1 MTMPE
6 SVSFDRA
13 ADTYDATRGYPQAI
27 ADAIGA
33 ALFAAAGGRPG
44 VRMLEIGIGTGRVSI
59 PLLALGANVTGV
71 DISARMMERLRANL
85 AARQAEQPTAPW
97 GALDL
102 RQGDMTALP
111 FADGAFDAIVAV
123 HVFHLVY
130 PWERALD
137 EAVRVLAPGG
147 SLLLGNDR
155 HPDSVYAA
163 IQQHW
168 SAIIRELG
176 GSTRAPGV
184 ASEGDLLAG
193 IRARGLTVRESIPV
207 HWEEQ
212 TTPRNGVRDIAE
224 RVWSRTWAIPDDIF
238 AESVQRLEAWAVAHF
253 GAAIDAPIAEPGE
266 FQLLQATK
274 PA

>member
-1 MTMPE
+1 MPE

-13 ADTYDATRGYPQAI
+13 ADFYDATRGYPPDVAN
-27 ADAIGA
+27 AIGA
-33 ALFAAAGGRPG
+33 ALFAAAGGRRG
-44 VRMLEIGIGTGRVSI
+44 VRMLEIGIGTGRISL

-71 DISARMMERLRANL
+71 DISTRMMDRLRANL

-97 GALDL
+97 GTLDL
-102 RQGDMTALP
+102 RQADMTALP

-155 HPDSVYAA
+155 HPNSAYSEV
-163 IQQHW
+163 QQHW
-168 SAIIRELG
+168 SATIRELG
-176 GSTRAPGV
+176 GSARAPGV
-184 ASEGDLLAG
+184 AGESALLAG
-193 IRARGLTVRESIPV
+193 IRARGLTITESVPVR
-207 HWEEQ
+207 WEEQ
-212 TTPRNGVRDIAE
+212 RTPREGVREVAE
-224 RVWSRTWAIPDDIF
+224 RVWSRTWAIPEDIF
-238 AESVQRLEAWAVAHF
+238 AESIRRLQDWAEEHF
-253 GAAIDAPIAEPGE
+253 GARLDVPVPEPGE
-266 FQLLQATK
+266 FQLLQATR

>member
-1 MTMPE
+1 MPE

-13 ADTYDATRGYPQAI
+13 ADVYDATRGYPQAT

-44 VRMLEIGIGTGRVSI
+44 LRVLEIGIGTGRISI

-71 DISARMMERLRANL
+71 DLSTRMMDRLRANL
-85 AARQAEQPTAPW
+85 AARQAEQPAAPW
-97 GALDL
+97 GTLDL

-111 FADGAFDAIVAV
+111 FADGSFDAIVAV

-155 HPDSVYAA
+155 HSSSADRS
-163 IQQHW
+163 IHERW

-176 GSTRAPGV
+176 GDPRTVGV
-184 ASEGDLLAG
+184 GSESDLLAG
-193 IRARGLTVRESIPV
+193 VRARGLTVRESIPV
-207 HWEEQ
+207 RWEVQ
-212 TTPRNGVRDIAE
+212 HTPREDARDITA

-238 AESVQRLEAWAVAHF
+238 AESARRLEAWATEHF
-253 GAAIDAPIAEPGE
+253 GAALDVPAPVPGE
-266 FQLLQATK
+266 FQLLQATR

>member
-1 MTMPE
+1 MPE

-13 ADTYDATRGYPQAI
+13 AEMYDATRGYPQAT

-44 VRMLEIGIGTGRVSI
+44 VRVLEIGIGTGRIAI
-59 PLLALGANVTGV
+59 PLLALGANVSGV
-71 DISARMMERLRANL
+71 DISTRMMDRLRANL
-85 AARQAEQPTAPW
+85 AARQAEQPEAPW

-111 FADGAFDAIVAV
+111 FADGSFDAIVAV

-155 HPDSVYAA
+155 HPNSVYAELQARWTA
-163 IQQHW
+163 IV
-168 SAIIRELG
+168 RELG
-176 GSTRAPGV
+176 GDSRAPGV
-184 ASEGDLLAG
+184 AGESDLLAG
-193 IRARGLTVRESIPV
+193 VRAHGLVVRETIPV
-207 HWEEQ
+207 RWEEQ
-212 TTPRNGVRDIAE
+212 HTPRDGVRDIAT
-224 RVWSRTWAIPDDIF
+224 RVWSRTWAVPDGIF
-238 AESVQRLEAWAVAHF
+238 AASIQRLEAWA
-253 GAAIDAPIAEPGE
+253 AERYGPALDVPVPEMGE
-266 FQLLQATK
+266 FQLLQATR

>member
-1 MTMPE
+1 MPE

-13 ADTYDATRGYPQAI
+13 ADTYDATRGYSRAV

-44 VRMLEIGIGTGRVSI
+44 VRLLEIGIGTGRIAI

-71 DISARMMERLRANL
+71 DISTRMMDRLRANL
-85 AARQAEQPTAPW
+85 GARQAEHPTAPW

-102 RQGDMTALP
+102 RQGNMTALP

-130 PWERALD
+130 PWEQALD
-137 EAVRVLAPGG
+137 EALRVLAPGG

-155 HPDSVYAA
+155 HPDSAYSS

-168 SAIIRELG
+168 GTIIRELG
-176 GSTRAPGV
+176 GNPRTVGV
-184 ASEGDLLAG
+184 ASESDLLAG
-193 IRARGLTVRESIPV
+193 IRARGLTVAESIPV
-207 HWEEQ
+207 RWEEQ
-212 TTPRNGVRDIAE
+212 ATPRNGVRDIAD
-224 RVWSRTWAIPDDIF
+224 RVWSRTWAIPEGMF
-238 AESVQRLEAWAVAHF
+238 AESVRRLEAWATAHF
-253 GAAIDAPIAEPGE
+253 GAALDAPIAEPGE
-266 FQLLQATK
+266 FQLLRATR